1 VTTGARQTEI
11 ALRTW
16 ERGAADYDRGI
27 AKVERGLLQGAREWI
42 GARATGRV
50 LEVAVGTG
58 RSLPFYAADAVVT
71 GVDLSPA
78 TLAIARRRATGL
90 RRDVDLRVGDAERLP
105 FDDASFDT
113 VVCALGLCA
122 IPDHVTAIHEM
133 RRVLVPGGRLLLLDH
148 VRSTWPPVF
157 VLQWLLERVTI
168 RTAGEHFTRR
178 PRVLVEAEGFEIV
191 ESQRSKA
198 GAIELVSAIARDS
211 VVRESE
217 A

>member
-1 VTTGARQTEI
+1 MTRAARKTEI

-27 AKVERGLLQGAREWI
+27 SKVEKGLLSGAREWV

-58 RSLPFYAADAVVT
+58 RSLRFYPKDVVVT

-78 TLAIARRRATGL
+78 MLEIARRRARTL
-90 RRDVDLRVGDAERLP
+90 RREVDLRVGDAERLE
-105 FDDASFDT
+105 FADGSFDT

-122 IPDHVTAIHEM
+122 IPDAVAAIREM

-148 VRSTWPPVF
+148 VRSTWPPV
-157 VLQWLLERVTI
+157 VALQWLLERVTI

-178 PRVLVEAEGFEIV
+178 PRRMAEAEGFEVV
-191 ESQRSKA
+191 ESRRSKA
-198 GAIELVSAIARDS
+198 GIVELISA
-211 VVRESE
+211 VRTSE
-217 A
+217 V

>member
-1 VTTGARQTEI
+1 VTRASRQTKI
-11 ALRTW
+11 ALRAW

-27 AKVERGLLQGAREWI
+27 AKIERGFLDGAREWI

-58 RSLPFYAADAVVT
+58 RSLPFYATNAVVT

-78 TLAIARRRATGL
+78 MLDIARSRAADLGKA
-90 RRDVDLRVGDAERLP
+90 VDLRTGDAEQLP
-105 FDDASFDT
+105 FEDGSFDT

-122 IPDHVTAIHEM
+122 IPDDVAAIREM

-148 VRSTWPPVF
+148 VRSTWPPIVA
-157 VLQWLLERVTI
+157 LQWLLERITI

-178 PRVLVEAEGFEIV
+178 PRPVVEAEGFEVV
-191 ESQRSKA
+191 ESKRTKV
-198 GAIELVSAIARDS
+198 GAIELISA
-211 VVRESE
+211 VKKSE

>member
-1 VTTGARQTEI
+1 MKKQTAI

-16 ERGAADYDRGI
+16 ERSAGDYDRGI
-27 AKVERGLLQGAREWI
+27 AKVERGLLRGGREWI

-50 LEVAVGTG
+50 LDVAIGTG
-58 RSLPFYAADAVVT
+58 RSLSFYAADVVVT

-78 TLAIARRRATGL
+78 MLDIARRRAGEL
-90 RRDVDLRVGDAERLP
+90 GRDVDLRVGDAEQLP
-105 FDDASFDT
+105 FEDGSFDT

-122 IPDHVTAIHEM
+122 IPDSVAAIREM
-133 RRVLVPGGRLLLLDH
+133 RRVLVPGGRVLLLDH

-157 VLQWLLERVTI
+157 ALQWLLERITI

-178 PRVLVEAEGFEIV
+178 QLPIVEREGFEIV
-191 ESQRSKA
+191 ESVRSKA
-198 GAIELVSAIARDS
+198 GAVELVSAIRT
-211 VVRESE
+211 SE

>member
-1 VTTGARQTEI
+1 VTRAARQTEI

-27 AKVERGLLQGAREWI
+27 AKVERGLLRGTREWI

-78 TLAIARRRATGL
+78 MLAIAGRRAREL
-90 RRDVDLRVGDAERLP
+90 RREVDLRTGDAERLP
-105 FDDASFDT
+105 FDDGSFDT

-122 IPDHVTAIHEM
+122 IPDDIAAIREM

-148 VRSTWPPVF
+148 VRSSWPLIF
-157 VLQWLLERVTI
+157 ALQWLLERITI
-168 RTAGEHFTRR
+168 HTSGEHFTRR
-178 PRVLVEAEGFEIV
+178 PRLVVEAEGFQIV
-191 ESQRSKA
+191 ESERSKA
-198 GAIELVSAIARDS
+198 GAIELVSATRGSGA
-211 VVRESE
+211 
-217 A
+217 